1 MKKIVEII
9 AIQSFYITCKFN
21 DGRIISINM
30 KPLLDNQQFLQG
42 IEKLYDETI
51 FKKVRIGKM
60 GELMWDNIITTI
72 YNNEQTVWNY
82 DISPEL
88 AWSLGNTSL
97 VS

>member
-9 AIQSFYITCKFN
+9 EVKAFYITCRFN
-21 DGRIISINM
+21 DGRIATINV
-30 KPLLDNQQFLQG
+30 KPLLESQQHLQG

-60 GELMWDNIITTI
+60 GELVWDNIITTI
-72 YNNEQTVWNY
+72 YDDKQTVWDY

-88 AWSLGNTSL
+88 VWSLDCTSL
-97 VS
+97 AT